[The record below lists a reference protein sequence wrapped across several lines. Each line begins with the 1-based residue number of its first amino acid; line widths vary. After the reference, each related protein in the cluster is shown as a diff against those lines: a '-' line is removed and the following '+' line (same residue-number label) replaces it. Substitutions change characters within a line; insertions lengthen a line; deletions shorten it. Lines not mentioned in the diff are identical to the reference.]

1 MGPPPQSRPAR
12 TLVLTFMVAP
22 LNDTKTGARPTAR
35 ATGTELGIRLLVGC
49 YGVSIT
55 TGPQSRPARTLVLIF
70 IVAPLN
76 QAEMTSGRPHSRPA
90 QTLAFSFLVALP

>member
-1 MGPPPQSRPAR
+1 M
-12 TLVLTFMVAP
+12 
-22 LNDTKTGARPTAR
+22 
-35 ATGTELGIRLLVGC
+35 VGC

-55 TGPQSRPARTLVLIF
+55 MGPPPPQSRPARTLVLIF